1 MCIIQICFQL
11 KQILVPIALMY
22 KYKIIYNASA
32 QALIHANKEEIDKN
46 KVFVKNWSFPSAT
59 T

>member
-1 MCIIQICFQL
+1 MPIITYCTCVVSKHQHT
-11 KQILVPIALMY
+11 ALMY